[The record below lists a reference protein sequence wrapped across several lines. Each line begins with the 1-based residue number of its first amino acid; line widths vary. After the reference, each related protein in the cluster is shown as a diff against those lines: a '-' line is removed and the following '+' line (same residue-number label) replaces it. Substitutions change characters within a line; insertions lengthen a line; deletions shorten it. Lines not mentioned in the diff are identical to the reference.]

1 MKFNYI
7 NNHIVIPVYTSR
19 GIKNAILDTGN
30 PSFTLFKD
38 NSIKEISL
46 SGINFNL
53 QSNVF
58 SEIIQT
64 IMNWGEISKLV
75 KTEIDGIIG
84 YDFLLEHDLLID
96 LKNFDICI
104 PENIQAFDSNTVEM
118 SFFMNVP
125 IIKLKIQGFEIN
137 SIFDTGAM
145 HTVLNSNYSQY
156 LFDRNE
162 IIEDYNPL
170 LGKFIANLYEGD
182 IIIGNILIENS
193 IIACSTKYDLA
204 MQMLSGIGVKA
215 ILGISTLKDKI
226 VYISYKR
233 RGMAIF

>member
-1 MKFNYI
+1 MKFNYT
-7 NNHIVIPVYTSR
+7 NNHIVIPVYTSK
-19 GIKNAILDTGN
+19 GVKNAILDTGN
-30 PSFTLFKD
+30 PAFTIFKD

-64 IMNWGEISKLV
+64 IMNWDEISKLV

-96 LKNFDICI
+96 LKNFDISI
-104 PENIQAFDSNTVEM
+104 AENIQPFDSNVVEM
-118 SFFMNVP
+118 NFFMNVP
-125 IIKLKIQGFEIN
+125 IIKLKIQGLEIN
-137 SIFDTGAM
+137 AIFDTGAM
-145 HTVLNSNYSQY
+145 HTVINSNYREY
-156 LFDRNE
+156 LFDKNE
-162 IIEDYNPL
+162 IIEDYNPT

-193 IIACSTKYDLA
+193 IIACST
-204 MQMLSGIGVKA
+204 
-215 ILGISTLKDKI
+215 
-226 VYISYKR
+226 
-233 RGMAIF
+233 